1 MERSRIINKI
11 AEYLAILK
19 HLIVLRSSVN
29 LLDLNIHSEQF
40 FKILLNKI
48 YGYSL
53 ENINIEQQN
62 AAVIDLG
69 DKKNKIAIQVTSND
83 SLAKIKSTVDAFEEK
98 ELFKI
103 YDSLKILIIRDK
115 TSREGEINTG
125 NFSFDKNTDVLDIN
139 DLFNYIVSGI
149 DNLEKLH
156 EIRNW
161 LETELFEKYKSKN
174 KSNEVETF
182 LKLISF
188 ISDENNYGEF
198 KTESEPDPE
207 YKIEQRFKAYAP
219 ELKSR
224 YVELAVEYRYALS
237 VTENGMEISS
247 VKIRRIGNY
256 LKEVSKKYLKSSND
270 DPEEALDNLC
280 GYFKGFFTAE
290 NTNFDELAIKFY
302 LIHQLIQCNVFPNE

>member
-11 AEYLAILK
+11 SEYLAILK
-19 HLIVLRSSVN
+19 YLIVLRSSVN

-98 ELFKI
+98 EFFKI

-115 TSREGEINTG
+115 TPREGEIKTN
-125 NFSFDKNTDVLDIN
+125 NFSFDKSADVIDIN

-149 DNLEKLH
+149 DDLEKLE
-156 EIRNW
+156 EIKNW

-188 ISDENNYGEF
+188 ISDENNYAEF
-198 KTESEPDPE
+198 KSESEPDPE
-207 YKIEQRFKAYAP
+207 YKIEQRFKDYAP
-219 ELKSR
+219 QLKNR

-256 LKEVSKKYLKSSND
+256 LKEISKKHLKSNNN

-280 GYFKGFFTAE
+280 GYFKGFFIAE
-290 NTNFDELAIKFY
+290 NINFDELAIKFY